1 MKAGRLRRALA
12 ILAWLPVAA
21 AAADV
26 PPAQDLARDAQQLA
40 TMRIPM
46 LILYSQA
53 DCRWCER
60 VRREYLG
67 PMQRDP
73 SYRARVV
80 LRQIDLDAPTALVDF
95 AGRATTHIEFARAE
109 GARVT
114 PTVQLYGPKGERLGE
129 AIVGFRIPDFYA
141 AYIDAAIDQAT
152 AKLRGP

>member
-1 MKAGRLRRALA
+1 MKAGRLRPALA
-12 ILAWLPVAA
+12 ILAWLPAAA

-26 PPAQDLARDAQQLA
+26 PPAQDLAQDAQELA
-40 TMRIPM
+40 AKRIPM

-73 SYRARVV
+73 SYRSRVV

-129 AIVGFRIPDFYA
+129 AIVGFRTADFYA
-141 AYIDAAIDQAT
+141 AYLDDAIDQAT
-152 AKLRGP
+152 SRMRRP